1 MDTCVIDEWEAG
13 YGHGGTGHPRGSHSL
28 SVEYQ
33 VKRPK
38 LRRASNKMSAP
49 SRAPR
54 IQYYHIVVFVRGAG
68 GREKERRSEK
78 LKSVETV
85 VKGRRGD
92 YLFDVRVKMAYV
104 LYN

>member
-1 MDTCVIDEWEAG
+1 MESILWTWRYWSSAWVTRLDRPNGVK
-13 YGHGGTGHPRGSHSL
+13 YK
-28 SVEYQ
+28 
-33 VKRPK
+33 VKRPE